1 MEPRRA
7 RTRWLAPAA
16 QAAAACLALSLAG
29 CNVSIGI
36 GSFDDGDAMIDPG
49 NASSAVAAGFDTL
62 AALAGPALGLS
73 DEPLRVPAG
82 ERPRRALVPGTF
94 DWLEWAAPLRGAALP
109 VAGGRFSSSLT
120 LACHSGT
127 VRVTAV
133 FLNPAVFGAG
143 DTIDLEAAACRF
155 DGVVFDGRV
164 TMSVVSA
171 SGYPGTSAA
180 WTARVSV
187 GFSGWRVGTVA
198 LPLQA
203 RTVGGTAVLDARRF
217 DALEAAIDFDS
228 PALSVE
234 PVVSGTARPR
244 RTVELLSLRLDV
256 GAFGG
261 RVSGDFDLRDGRL
274 AGTDLALLGARTEGV
289 IALPASPPAFA
300 LGVLRLRAP
309 DDSGVHADA
318 FDATQI
324 RLELDRFLD
333 GSIDAT
339 QLTDW
344 SRLRA
349 LL

>member
-49 NASSAVAAGFDTL
+49 NAASAVAAGFDTL

-234 PVVSGTARPR
+234 PVVSGTARVTNGREEHLVGVDESTYIPAGTPHR
-244 RTVELLSLRLDV
+244 LSNP
-256 GAFGG
+256 G
-261 RVSGDFDLRDGRL
+261 RIDCVMIEVQSGDYVG
-274 AGTDLALLGARTEGV
+274 E
-289 IALPASPPAFA
+289 
-300 LGVLRLRAP
+300 
-309 DDSGVHADA
+309 DDIV
-318 FDATQI
+318 
-324 RLELDRFLD
+324 RLEDHY
-333 GSIDAT
+333 G
-339 QLTDW
+339 
-344 SRLRA
+344 RA
-349 LL
+349 G

>member
-7 RTRWLAPAA
+7 RSRWLAPAA
-16 QAAAACLALSLAG
+16 HAAAAGLALSLSG

-36 GSFDDGDAMIDPG
+36 GSFDDSDAMIDPG
-49 NASSAVAAGFDTL
+49 NVSSAVAASFDTL
-62 AALAGPALGLS
+62 AALAGPVLGIS

-82 ERPRRALVPGTF
+82 ERPRRALATGTF

-109 VAGGRFSSSLT
+109 VSGGRFSSTRT
-120 LACHSGT
+120 LACNSGS
-127 VRVTAV
+127 VRVTTV
-133 FLNPAVFGAG
+133 FLNSAVFGAG
-143 DTIDLEAAACRF
+143 DTIELEAAGCRFGSVRF
-155 DGVVFDGRV
+155 DGRM

-180 WTARVSV
+180 WNARVSV
-187 GFSGWRVGTVA
+187 GFSGWRTETVT

-217 DALEAAIDFDS
+217 DALEAGIDFDS
-228 PALSVE
+228 PALSID

-256 GAFGG
+256 GFSGD
-261 RVSGDFDLRDGRL
+261 RVSGDFDLRDGRF
-274 AGTDLALLGARTEGV
+274 AGTDLALLGVRTEGV
-289 IALPASPPAFA
+289 MALPASPPAFP
-300 LGVLRLRAP
+300 LGVLLVRAP
-309 DDSGVHADA
+309 DQSGVRADA